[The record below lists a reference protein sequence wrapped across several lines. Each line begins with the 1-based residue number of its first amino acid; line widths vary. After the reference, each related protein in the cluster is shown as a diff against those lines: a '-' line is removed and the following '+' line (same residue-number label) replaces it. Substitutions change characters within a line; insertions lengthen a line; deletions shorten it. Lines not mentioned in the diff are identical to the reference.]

1 MPNQINSTNT
11 PKKYDAS
18 DMHDL
23 ASLAESDMN
32 WMCTAISHIRKEVM
46 KLNKLAESGKEVSQ
60 YHFSELVTHL
70 DMYEYLADDRRHYH
84 AKEAEVYNAKWEAE
98 KQANKKAVSL

>member
-1 MPNQINSTNT
+1 MSNQINSTNT
-11 PKKYDAS
+11 PKKYDAG

-46 KLNKLAESGKEVSQ
+46 KLKKKGYWHFFCSRRSG
-60 YHFSELVTHL
+60 
-70 DMYEYLADDRRHYH
+70 
-84 AKEAEVYNAKWEAE
+84 
-98 KQANKKAVSL
+98 

>member
-11 PKKYDAS
+11 PKKYDAV

-32 WMCTAISHIRKEVM
+32 WMQIAINRIRCDFI
-46 KLNKLAESGKEVSQ
+46 KLRKDLQQQGVHSVYFDELQTFLEMYSYLAEE
-60 YHFSELVTHL
+60 
-70 DMYEYLADDRRHYH
+70 RHSRH
-84 AKEAEVYNAKWEAE
+84 AKMSEQYQQEWKGQGGAE
-98 KQANKKAVSL
+98 